1 MVTMA
6 TKLLTAVKSVKL
18 SEIEL
23 NEVKVRSL
31 KLSPIKLGSCTSN
44 K

>member
-6 TKLLTAVKSVKL
+6 SKLLTAVNSVEL
-18 SEIEL
+18 SYFEL
-23 NEVKVRSL
+23 NEVKASSL
-31 KLSPIKLGSCTSN
+31 ELSSIKLDLSISN

>member
-6 TKLLTAVKSVKL
+6 TKLLTAVNSVKL
-18 SEIEL
+18 SETEL
-23 NEVKVRSL
+23 NEVKVSSL